1 MGNRQDACSTGN
13 GELEKIVFYKLGK
26 MAMNRRGRSLALGLV
41 TLALLIG
48 LDLGR
53 VEARSSSPP
62 AEFSVPSSAI
72 AQIPRPTEVWPQV
85 YQWLPDVPQENN
97 YVLEE
102 TGEADADNTLVGR
115 LVRYHFYV
123 KRRPPNFRFD
133 WKLTVADYLGANE
146 LMQESIYPGYE
157 SLKENP
163 MEGDRQAIKS
173 MTRDQRN
180 ALVDV
185 LVEIF
190 GGYTPEA
197 ENSSPATPPTPEPS
211 TPRLPPLPQPGD
223 ADLLR

>member
-1 MGNRQDACSTGN
+1 MLPMLVG
-13 GELEKIVFYKLGK
+13 KI
-26 MAMNRRGRSLALGLV
+26 AIHRRRRSLALGLV
-41 TLALLIG
+41 TLTLLIG
-48 LDLGR
+48 LSAGR

-62 AEFSVPSSAI
+62 SLKEYSAPSSAI
-72 AQIPRPTEVWPQV
+72 VQVPRPTEVWPQV
-85 YQWLPDVPQENN
+85 YERLPDVPLENN
-97 YVLEE
+97 YVSGE
-102 TGEADADNTLVGR
+102 TGEADAENTLVGR

-146 LMQESIYPGYE
+146 LMQESVYPGYE

-173 MTRDQRN
+173 MTRDLRN

-190 GGYTPEA
+190 GGYTPEE
-197 ENSSPATPPTPEPS
+197 ENSSPPTPDISEPS

>member
-1 MGNRQDACSTGN
+1 MGNWKRLFFLQ
-13 GELEKIVFYKLGK
+13 IGK
-26 MAMNRRGRSLALGLV
+26 VAMNRRRRSLALGLV
-41 TLALLIG
+41 TLTLLIG
-48 LDLGR
+48 MDLGR

-62 AEFSVPSSAI
+62 AEFSVPSSVI
-72 AQIPRPTEVWPQV
+72 AQVPRPTEVWPQV
-85 YQWLPDVPQENN
+85 YERLPDVPLENN
-97 YVLEE
+97 YVSEE
-102 TGEADADNTLVGR
+102 TGEADAENTLVGR

-146 LMQESIYPGYE
+146 LMRESVYPGYE

-190 GGYTPEA
+190 GGYTPE
-197 ENSSPATPPTPEPS
+197 EESPSPARPDISEPS

>member
-1 MGNRQDACSTGN
+1 
-13 GELEKIVFYKLGK
+13 
-26 MAMNRRGRSLALGLV
+26 
-41 TLALLIG
+41 
-48 LDLGR
+48 
-53 VEARSSSPP
+53 
-62 AEFSVPSSAI
+62 
-72 AQIPRPTEVWPQV
+72 
-85 YQWLPDVPQENN
+85 LPDLPLENN
-97 YVLEE
+97 YVSAE
-102 TGEADADNTLVGR
+102 TGFAETENTLVGR

-173 MTRDQRN
+173 MTRDVRN

-190 GGYTPEA
+190 GGYSPEE
-197 ENSSPATPPTPEPS
+197 ENSSPARQDISEPS